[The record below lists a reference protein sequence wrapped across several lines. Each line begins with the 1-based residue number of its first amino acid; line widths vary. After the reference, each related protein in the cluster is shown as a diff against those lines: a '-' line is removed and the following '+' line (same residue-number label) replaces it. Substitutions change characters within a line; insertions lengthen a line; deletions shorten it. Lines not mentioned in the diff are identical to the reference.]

1 MGTVLNVYEGAF
13 APTLSDTGTDANGP
27 FAGLIVTVV
36 GTLKVH
42 TVAGQDVSFAATT
55 VGQLIPLAVTRV
67 WSTGTS
73 ATVVGLSMNPY
84 KPALNPGA
92 GTVL

>member
-13 APTLSDTGTDANGP
+13 APALSDGTNDPNGP
-27 FAGLIVTVV
+27 FAGLIVTAA

-42 TVAGQDVSFAATT
+42 TVAGQDVSFAATA

-73 ATVVGLSMNPY
+73 ATVVGLSTPPY
-84 KPALNPGA
+84 KPPLNPGA
-92 GTVL
+92 GVVI